1 MSVRTTAV
9 LCLVIVSDISARQV
23 NPDSQKTMLHTDVS
37 EPTLKKI
44 IYSYLIQFAVIENNP
59 QCLNL
64 DLDVLCNEIHQMEK
78 VNWFSGLRQPAM
90 MLIWRINCTLLY
102 SALI

>member
-1 MSVRTTAV
+1 M
-9 LCLVIVSDISARQV
+9 SDISAKSIQTVRNNV
-23 NPDSQKTMLHTDVS
+23 SLTDVS
-37 EPTLKKI
+37 QPTLI

-59 QCLNL
+59 QCLNS

-78 VNWFSGLRQPAM
+78 VNWFSGLRQAAM

-102 SALI
+102 SDLIELTSEGHWIKAFHIL

>member
-1 MSVRTTAV
+1 MRQSENN
-9 LCLVIVSDISARQV
+9 VS
-23 NPDSQKTMLHTDVS
+23 LTDAF
-37 EPTLKKI
+37 ELTLKKKKKI
-44 IYSYLIQFAVIENNP
+44 NSYLIQFAVIENNP
-59 QCLNL
+59 PCLSM

-90 MLIWRINCTLLY
+90 MLICRINCTLLY